1 MSARSPKVLV
11 TAGLPIVW
19 MSAWLSMIRHAVPS
33 GLMLGGHGVQDVI
46 ASTSSDFFVSLQ
58 EMTTIGYLPI
68 IQAPAHEL
76 DTLTTV
82 IKRCNVSLLQ
92 VALKTK
98 KRCNV
103 LLTKQKSWVV

>member
-33 GLMLGGHGVQDVI
+33 GLMLGGHGVQYVI

-68 IQAPAHEL
+68 IQAPVHEL

-103 LLTKQKSWVV
+103 LTKRKSWVV

>member
-33 GLMLGGHGVQDVI
+33 GLMLGGHGVQDVT
-46 ASTSSDFFVSLQ
+46 ASTSSDFVSLQ
-58 EMTTIGYLPI
+58 EVSTIGYLPI

-76 DTLTTV
+76 DTLITI

-92 VALKTK
+92 VALIHELYSTV
-98 KRCNV
+98 CM
-103 LLTKQKSWVV
+103 L